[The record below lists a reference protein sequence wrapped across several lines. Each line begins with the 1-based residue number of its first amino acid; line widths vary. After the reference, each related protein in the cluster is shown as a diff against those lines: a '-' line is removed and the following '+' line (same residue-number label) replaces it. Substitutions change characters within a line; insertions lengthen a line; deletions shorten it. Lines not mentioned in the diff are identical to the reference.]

1 MEDASKALIMAGSVL
16 MSVLVISLLIFMF
29 GKISSVKQTE
39 ADIDQINKIIEFS
52 KKFEQFNK
60 TIYGSEL
67 LSLANLYEDYNL
79 TKAEEKGY
87 TPIKIKITIKTQIA
101 EEGKIYVSLGSN
113 KNITE
118 IMKGIIEKNNIITT
132 NSSLE
137 SDIEYY
143 ETQKYKGRTIKQLS
157 QLSNREIAKIL
168 GVQYHSDDTDYDVGD
183 MLLEN
188 SSSKDIMKKIKTY
201 RNIKTTYVQ
210 FKNTRFKCTK
220 VDYDGDGRLK
230 YMNFVEL

>member
-16 MSVLVISLLIFMF
+16 MAVLVISLLVFMF
-29 GKISSVKQTE
+29 GRISSVKQTE

-87 TPIKIKITIKTQIA
+87 TPIEIKITIKTQIV
-101 EEGKIYVSLGSN
+101 EDGKIYVSAGSN

-118 IMKGIIEKNNIITT
+118 IMEGIIEKNNNITT

-143 ETQKYKGRTIKQLS
+143 ETKLYKGRTIKQLS
-157 QLSNREIAKIL
+157 QLSNREIATIL
-168 GVQYHSDDTDYDVGD
+168 GVTYHSDDTDYDVGD
-183 MLLEN
+183 MLLLN
-188 SSSKDIMKKIKTY
+188 SKSKDIMEKIETY
-201 RNIKTTYVQ
+201 RNIKTTYTQ
-210 FKNTRFKCTK
+210 FKNTRFRCTK
-220 VDYDGDGRLK
+220 VEYDQDGRLN
-230 YMNFVEL
+230 YMNFVEI